1 MKSFRLFFMMRTELP
16 RLLPLFRDGRV
27 PLWSKIVAGLAA
39 ALVISPLDLFGDI
52 PLLGLVDDAA
62 LLLLIV
68 HLFVAFAEKRA
79 RVGSGAIAV
88 APVRVN

>member
-1 MKSFRLFFMMRTELP
+1 MMRTELP

-27 PLWSKIVAGLAA
+27 PLWSKILAGLAA

-79 RVGSGAIAV
+79 RMGSGAVAV
-88 APVRVN
+88 APIRVN